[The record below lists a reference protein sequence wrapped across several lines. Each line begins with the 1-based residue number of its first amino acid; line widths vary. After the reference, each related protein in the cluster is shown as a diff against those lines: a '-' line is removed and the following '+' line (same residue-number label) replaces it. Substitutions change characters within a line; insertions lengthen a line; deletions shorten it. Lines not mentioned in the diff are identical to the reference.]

1 MKKYLSSV
9 ISKTIFS
16 LLIFYFY
23 CEYLIRNEI
32 EPNDVLFDGLKY
44 IQNSD
49 SEWVAL
55 GDSRPSINLASCNF
69 ISNWSFP
76 SENLNT
82 IIEKANFLIKN
93 KKETRNVLL
102 QADPHMFCS
111 KLVNFNSNH
120 HELFASMDH
129 NFELTAKCF
138 TSYHNGKLLKYIA
151 AKIKNSS
158 IESRHKFSCNGSLIE
173 KKQKIWGTLTPKERM
188 SKARNRFFIDQ
199 VPLLNWKETTFYESY
214 LSLIDSLNSS
224 GVTVILVSY
233 PITKE
238 YFDLTK
244 NHSVVN
250 QIKYFYKKLS
260 QNNDYVF
267 YFDLSNSITESNLFH
282 DQDHLNLLGT
292 KKFRQI
298 LGKKLTAINL
308 I

>member
-1 MKKYLSSV
+1 MVLS
-9 ISKTIFS
+9 
-16 LLIFYFY
+16 L
-23 CEYLIRNEI
+23 
-32 EPNDVLFDGLKY
+32 
-44 IQNSD
+44 
-49 SEWVAL
+49 
-55 GDSRPSINLASCNF
+55 
-69 ISNWSFP
+69 
-76 SENLNT
+76 
-82 IIEKANFLIKN
+82 
-93 KKETRNVLL
+93 
-102 QADPHMFCS
+102 
-111 KLVNFNSNH
+111 
-120 HELFASMDH
+120 
-129 NFELTAKCF
+129 
-138 TSYHNGKLLKYIA
+138 
-151 AKIKNSS
+151 
-158 IESRHKFSCNGSLIE
+158 

-199 VPLLNWKETTFYESY
+199 VSISNWKETTFYESY

-292 KKFRQI
+292 KIQANTWEKTDCNQFDLEYVTFPNI
-298 LGKKLTAINL
+298 VFKK
-308 I
+308 